1 MKEQADEREV
11 AQIHTADKWGVR
23 IQTQSVVS
31 TGSELLLPSAFE
43 GSLGGR
49 PLAVSSLRPGL
60 LRRVGFPR
68 GLRSLQLSPS

>member
-31 TGSELLLPSAFE
+31 TGSELLLPSAAASE
-43 GSLGGR
+43 AG
-49 PLAVSSLRPGL
+49 PWQ
-60 LRRVGFPR
+60 FP
-68 GLRSLQLSPS
+68 P